1 MPHRA
6 QHHGE
11 LLPRLSAKVLADVFR
26 HLLAKP
32 CDASPGVRRRVTVEP
47 QVSEPVEPQLSL
59 RPFPAAI
66 IITKCRDPHAV
77 KIDFSNDL
85 CGSEQEP
92 DLHIGSTPL
101 NSKAAGGF
109 KLGIVAIQGAAD
121 IRTDHIYSV

>member
-1 MPHRA
+1 MERPIHPRHFAGSAELLLFFDCHLSRGVRMPHRA

-59 RPFPAAI
+59 RPFPAAL
-66 IITKCRDPHAV
+66 IITKCRRSEEHTSELQSLMRINYAV
-77 KIDFSNDL
+77 FCL
-85 CGSEQEP
+85 
-92 DLHIGSTPL
+92 
-101 NSKAAGGF
+101 
-109 KLGIVAIQGAAD
+109 
-121 IRTDHIYSV
+121 